1 VMLVN
6 GAPGNT
12 INAEDRGLAYGDG
25 VFRTLRI
32 QAGRPVCWE
41 RQYAKL
47 QHDCN
52 ALKISCPSALVLSSE
67 LQQLGKPQPEGIA
80 KIIITRGVSARG
92 YAPSA
97 QTEGTRIL
105 SINPYTAY
113 PADYAKT
120 GVRMHVCKVRLGHQL
135 LLAGIKHLN
144 RLENVLAAS
153 EWRDQDVPEGLL
165 TDIAGNII
173 SGTRSNLFMLRGNI
187 LYTPNLSRC
196 GVAGVQRDR
205 VMDWAKQ
212 IGVSCKVED
221 FHLEELVQAEEI
233 FLVNSVFGLWPVRE
247 LAEYR
252 RTQHPM
258 SWKKQEWL
266 NNEHH

>member
-1 VMLVN
+1 MLIN

-12 INAEDRGLAYGDG
+12 INAEDRGLSYGDG
-25 VFRTLRI
+25 VFRTLRM
-32 QAGRPVCWE
+32 QSGLPVCWE

-52 ALKISCPSALVLSSE
+52 SLRIPCPSALVLSSE
-67 LQQLGKPQPEGIA
+67 LQQLGKNQADNVA
-80 KIIITRGVSARG
+80 KIIITRGVSSRG
-92 YAPSA
+92 YAPAVQSEA
-97 QTEGTRIL
+97 TRIL
-105 SINPYTAY
+105 NATPATLY
-113 PADYAKT
+113 PADYSKQ
-120 GVRMHVCKVRLGHQL
+120 GVRVHVCKVRLGHQL

-153 EWRDQDVPEGLL
+153 EWQGQDVPEGLL
-165 TDIAGNII
+165 SDISGYVI

-212 IGVSCKVED
+212 HGVTCKVAD
-221 FHLEELVQAEEI
+221 FRLEELVLAEEI
-233 FLVNSVFGLWPVRE
+233 FLVNSIIGLWPVSE
-247 LAEYR
+247 LANYR
-252 RTQHPM
+252 CSQHPM
-258 SWKKQEWL
+258 AWKIQEWL
-266 NNEHH
+266 RDEHH

>member
-1 VMLVN
+1 MLIN

-12 INAEDRGLAYGDG
+12 INAEDRGLSYGDG
-25 VFRTLRI
+25 VFRTLRM

-41 RQYAKL
+41 RQFAKL

-52 ALKISCPSALVLSSE
+52 SLRISCPSALVLSSE
-67 LQQLGKPQPEGIA
+67 LQQLGKTLAVGVA
-80 KIIITRGVSARG
+80 KITITRGVSSRG
-92 YAPSA
+92 YAPAA
-97 QTEGTRIL
+97 QSETSRIL
-105 SINPYTAY
+105 SISPLTAY
-113 PADYAKT
+113 PFEYAKQ
-120 GVRMHVCKVRLGHQL
+120 GVRVHVCKVRLGHQL

-153 EWRDQDVPEGLL
+153 EWQDQDMPEGLL
-165 TDIAGNII
+165 SDISGNVI

-196 GVAGVQRDR
+196 GVAGMQRDR
-205 VMDWAKQ
+205 VIDWAKQ
-212 IGVSCKVED
+212 HGVTCKVAD
-221 FHLEELVQAEEI
+221 FRMEELVLADEI

-247 LAEYR
+247 LADYR

-258 SWKKQEWL
+258 SWKIQEWL
-266 NNEHH
+266 IDENH

>member
-1 VMLVN
+1 MLVN

-25 VFRTLRI
+25 VFRTLRM

-47 QHDCN
+47 QRDCG

-67 LQQLGKPQPEGIA
+67 LQQLNKDHPEGVA

-92 YAPSA
+92 YAPSV
-97 QTEGTRIL
+97 QTEATRVL
-105 SINPYTAY
+105 SINPPAAY
-113 PADYAKT
+113 PADYAKS

-153 EWRDQDVPEGLL
+153 EWQDQDVAEGLMC
-165 TDIAGNII
+165 DISGYVI
-173 SGTRSNLFMLRGNI
+173 SGTRSNLFMLRGNV
-187 LYTPNLSRC
+187 LYTPNLLRC

-212 IGVSCKVED
+212 HGVTCKIAD
-221 FHLEELVQAEEI
+221 FHVEELVQADEI

-247 LAEYR
+247 VADYR

-258 SWKKQEWL
+258 AWKIQEWL
-266 NNEHH
+266 NDERH

>member
-1 VMLVN
+1 MLVN

-25 VFRTLRI
+25 VFRTLRM

-47 QHDCN
+47 QRDCG

-67 LQQLGKPQPEGIA
+67 LQQLGKTQPEGVA

-92 YAPSA
+92 YAPSV
-97 QTEGTRIL
+97 QTEATRIL
-105 SINPYTAY
+105 NINPSRVFPT
-113 PADYAKT
+113 DFAKS
-120 GVRMHVCKVRLGHQL
+120 GVRMHVCKVRLGHQV

-153 EWRDQDVPEGLL
+153 EWQDQDVPEGLL

-205 VMDWAKQ
+205 VMDWSKQ
-212 IGVSCKVED
+212 HGVTCKAAD
-221 FHLEELVQAEEI
+221 FHMEELVQADEI

-247 LAEYR
+247 VADYR

-258 SWKKQEWL
+258 SWKIQEWL
-266 NNEHH
+266 NDERH

>member
-1 VMLVN
+1 MLIN

-25 VFRTLRI
+25 VFRTLRM
-32 QAGRPVCWE
+32 QAGSPVNWD
-41 RQYAKL
+41 RQFAKL
-47 QHDCN
+47 QHDCGV
-52 ALKISCPSALVLSSE
+52 LKIPCPSALVLSSE
-67 LQQLGKPQPEGIA
+67 LLQLGKTQPAGVA
-80 KIIITRGVSARG
+80 KIIITRGVSTRG

-97 QTEGTRIL
+97 QSESTRIL
-105 SINPYTAY
+105 SISPAATY
-113 PADYAKT
+113 PPDHARQ
-120 GVRMHVCKVRLGHQL
+120 GVRVHICKVRLGHQL

-153 EWRDQDVPEGLL
+153 EWQDQDVPEGLL
-165 TDIAGNII
+165 SDISGFVI

-205 VMDWAKQ
+205 VMGWAKQ
-212 IGVSCKVED
+212 HGVSCKVVD
-221 FHLEELVQAEEI
+221 FRLEELVLADEI

-247 LAEYR
+247 LADYR

-258 SWKKQEWL
+258 AWKIQEWL
-266 NNEHH
+266 SDERH

>member
-1 VMLVN
+1 MLIN
-6 GAPGNT
+6 GAPGST

-25 VFRTLRI
+25 VFRTLRM

-41 RQYAKL
+41 RQFAKL
-47 QHDCN
+47 QRDCG

-67 LQQLGKPQPEGIA
+67 LQQLGKTQPEGVA
-80 KIIITRGVSARG
+80 KIIITRGISTRG

-97 QTEGTRIL
+97 QTEATRIL
-105 SINPYTAY
+105 SINPATAY
-113 PADYAKT
+113 PTDFAKT

-153 EWRDQDVPEGLL
+153 EWQDQDVPEGLL
-165 TDIAGNII
+165 SDISGFVI

-205 VMDWAKQ
+205 VIDWSKQ
-212 IGVSCKVED
+212 HGVPCKMAD
-221 FHLEELVQAEEI
+221 FHMEELVLADEI

-247 LAEYR
+247 LADYR
-252 RTQHPM
+252 RTLHPM
-258 SWKKQEWL
+258 ALKIQEWL
-266 NNEHH
+266 NDERH

>member
-1 VMLVN
+1 MLIN
-6 GAPGNT
+6 GAPGST
-12 INAEDRGLAYGDG
+12 INADDRGLAYGDG
-25 VFRTLRI
+25 VFRTLRM
-32 QAGRPVCWE
+32 QAGRPFCWE
-41 RQYAKL
+41 RQFAKL
-47 QHDCN
+47 QRDCS
-52 ALKISCPSALVLSSE
+52 AIRISCPSALVLSSE
-67 LQQLGKPQPEGIA
+67 LQQLGKTQAEGIA

-97 QTEGTRIL
+97 QSEATRVV
-105 SINPYTAY
+105 SITPATAY
-113 PADYAKT
+113 PADYAKQ
-120 GVRMHVCKVRLGHQL
+120 GVRVHVCKMRLGHQL

-153 EWRDQDVPEGLL
+153 EWQDKDVPEGLL
-165 TDIAGNII
+165 SDMSGFVI

-212 IGVSCKVED
+212 HGVSCNVAD
-221 FHLEELVQAEEI
+221 FHLDELVGADEI

-247 LAEYR
+247 VAGYR
-252 RTQHPM
+252 RTTHPLA
-258 SWKKQEWL
+258 WKIQEWL
-266 NNEHH
+266 NDERH

>member
-1 VMLVN
+1 MLIN
-6 GAPGNT
+6 GAPGST

-25 VFRTLRI
+25 VFRTLRM

-41 RQYAKL
+41 RQFAKL
-47 QHDCN
+47 QRDCG

-67 LQQLGKPQPEGIA
+67 LQQLGKTQPEGVA
-80 KIIITRGVSARG
+80 KIIITRGISTRG

-97 QTEGTRIL
+97 QTEATRIL
-105 SINPYTAY
+105 SINPATAY
-113 PADYAKT
+113 PTDFAKT

-153 EWRDQDVPEGLL
+153 EWQDQDVPEGLL
-165 TDIAGNII
+165 SDISGFVI

-187 LYTPNLSRC
+187 LYTPNLLRC

-205 VMDWAKQ
+205 VIDWSKQ
-212 IGVSCKVED
+212 HGVPCKMAD
-221 FHLEELVQAEEI
+221 FHMEELVLADEI

-247 LAEYR
+247 LADYR
-252 RTQHPM
+252 RTLHPM
-258 SWKKQEWL
+258 ALKIQEWL
-266 NNEHH
+266 NDERH

>member
-1 VMLVN
+1 MLIN
-6 GAPGNT
+6 GAPGST

-25 VFRTLRI
+25 VFRTLRM
-32 QAGRPVCWE
+32 QAGRPDCWE

-47 QHDCN
+47 QRDCG

-67 LQQLGKPQPEGIA
+67 LQQLGKTQPEGVA

-97 QTEGTRIL
+97 QSEATRIL
-105 SINPYTAY
+105 SITPSVAF

-120 GVRMHVCKVRLGHQL
+120 GVRMHVCKVRLGHQV
-135 LLAGIKHLN
+135 LLAGIKHMN

-153 EWRDQDVPEGLL
+153 EWHDQDVPEGLL
-165 TDIAGNII
+165 SDIFGNII

-205 VMDWAKQ
+205 VMDWSKQ
-212 IGVSCKVED
+212 HGVTCKIAD
-221 FHLEELVQAEEI
+221 FHMEELVLADEV

-247 LAEYR
+247 IADYR
-252 RTQHPM
+252 RTQHPTA
-258 SWKKQEWL
+258 WKIQEWL
-266 NNEHH
+266 NDERH